1 METKNRIAF
10 DYDNEKAKLLKKS
23 ASLENDIEENLQK
36 IKEYVEENGKNALII
51 GGSLLATYL
60 VLRFLTSK
68 DENTVQAT
76 QHNYNPTPPQSVVQV
91 VKNEEDSAIV
101 KQIKSSI
108 ALFLVSIAKK
118 KLQDFLESFEKEKT
132 KEE

>member
-10 DYDNEKAKLLKKS
+10 DYDDEKAKLVKKS
-23 ASLENDIEENLQK
+23 ASLENDIEENIQK

-60 VLRFLTSK
+60 VLRLLTSSEEK
-68 DENTVQAT
+68 TVQV
-76 QHNYNPTPPQSVVQV
+76 PPQNYQPSPAQPVVHV

-118 KLQDFLESFEKEKT
+118 KLQDFIESFEKEKT

>member
-76 QHNYNPTPPQSVVQV
+76 HHNYNPTPPQSVVQV

-118 KLQDFLESFEKEKT
+118 KLQDFLDSFEKEKT